1 MIKTLAKHRTINRA
15 QKVPDL
21 RFINFKNDWEETK
34 FGNLFKFKQTNS
46 FSRDA
51 LNYQKGKVKNI
62 HYGDIHTKFRANFD
76 VAKEYVPYINEDID
90 ISKIK
95 NDNYCIEGD
104 LVLADASEDFNDIGK
119 AVEIR
124 NLNDEKIVAGL
135 HTLIARPQSGLF
147 APGFLSYLMKSKTVR
162 LQIKILAQGTKVL
175 GIAPRHLSEILF
187 KLPQKPEQQKISSFL
202 GFVDG
207 FIENLQTQ
215 NETLQEYKRGII
227 QKIFN
232 QEVRF
237 KDEKGKNFSK
247 WEEKKL
253 GEFLKERREY
263 STKGKGYTHIS
274 LTTQGVVPKSER
286 YNRDFLV
293 GDDEVKGYKITRLND
308 LCYNPANL
316 KFGVITL
323 NKLSA
328 GIFSPI
334 YVTFEII
341 DQDVDFIGYCLCR
354 TAFINKARRYEQGTV
369 YERMAVS
376 PADFLKVKIKLPSVL
391 EQKKISAYL
400 QAIDNEI
407 KLKEEQIEQAEE
419 WKKGLMQE
427 LFI

>member
-1 MIKTLAKHRTINRA
+1 MTTNQLQKNIIQTPKLRFAGFNDAWSKNRLAKIATFAKGKGISKDDTVEGGKYKCIRYGELYTRYKEIIEEVYSKTNITPADSFLSQKDDVIIPASGETALDIATTSCVKNAGILLGGDINI
-15 QKVPDL
+15 L
-21 RFINFKNDWEETK
+21 RFNKEQNGSFFAYYLKNFKK
-34 FGNLFKFKQTNS
+34 
-46 FSRDA
+46 RD
-51 LNYQKGKVKNI
+51 
-62 HYGDIHTKFRANFD
+62 
-76 VAKEYVPYINEDID
+76 
-90 ISKIK
+90 
-95 NDNYCIEGD
+95 
-104 LVLADASEDFNDIGK
+104 
-119 AVEIR
+119 
-124 NLNDEKIVAGL
+124 
-135 HTLIARPQSGLF
+135 IAR
-147 APGFLSYLMKSKTVR
+147 
-162 LQIKILAQGTKVL
+162 LAQGQSVVHLYSSQLKEIRLNTPSLAEQEK
-175 GIAPRHLSEILF
+175 IA
-187 KLPQKPEQQKISSFL
+187 SFL
-202 GFVDG
+202 ESVDK
-207 FIENLQTQ
+207 FIKNLQTQ

-232 QEVRF
+232 QEIKF
-237 KDEKGKNFSK
+237 KDEK
-247 WEEKKL
+247 EKSFPEWKEMKL

-323 NKLSA
+323 NKLSE

-341 DQDVDFIGYCLCR
+341 GQDVDFIGYCLCR

-376 PADFLKVKIKLPSVL
+376 PVDFLKVKIELPSVP

-400 QAIDNEI
+400 RTIDNEI
-407 KLKEEQIEQAEE
+407 KLKEQQIEQAEE
-419 WKKGLMQE
+419 WKKGLMQG